1 MSDPKKG
8 PTTSAK
14 SGSASNPER
23 EASQAAAY
31 RALRDQRRASGKL
44 PPAPRP
50 EPGLYAGGYDPADIY
65 GPDDLDASGFDPL
78 RDLGLPGEPPFTR
91 GPQPDM
97 YRSRLWTMRQYAGFG
112 TAAESNRRYRYLLA
126 QGQTGLSVAFDLPT
140 QMGRDSDDPRAK
152 GEVGRVGVAIDSIE
166 DMRLL
171 LKDLPL
177 DAISTSMTINSTAAI
192 LLCLYIAVAE
202 EQGVSRGVLRGT
214 IQNDIL
220 KEYIAR
226 GTYIYP
232 PEPSLRLVSDIFA
245 FARREVP
252 KWNTISISGY
262 HMREAGCDA
271 IQEVAFTLANGIEY
285 VKTAIE
291 SGLSVDEFAGQLSF
305 FFNGHNYFLEEVAKF
320 RAARKLWSSI
330 MSERFGAK
338 TAKALALRFHCQTA
352 GVTLTA
358 QQPMNNVVRVALQA
372 MAAVLGGAQS
382 LHTNSF
388 DEALGLPTE
397 EAVTIALRTQQIIAH
412 ESGVRDIVDPF
423 AGSYA
428 VETLTRR
435 IEDGA
440 RDYIARIDA
449 MGGMVHAIEQG
460 FVQRDIQATAYAY
473 QLDIENKRRIVVG
486 MNDFESE
493 GPKVPIAKIDPRV
506 EIEQV
511 ERLQRFRA
519 ARDSAATS
527 RTLEQ
532 LERAAR
538 TKDNLV
544 PLVLEAVRASATVG
558 EISNVLRNVWG
569 EYVAPLSI

>member
-1 MSDPKKG
+1 MSDPK
-8 PTTSAK
+8 
-14 SGSASNPER
+14 
-23 EASQAAAY
+23 ASQSAAY
-31 RALRDQRRASGKL
+31 RRARERRREAAKK
-44 PPAPRP
+44 PAAPRP
-50 EPGLYAGGYDPADIY
+50 EPGFYAGGYDPPDIY
-65 GPDDLDASGFDPL
+65 GPDDLEDAGFDAL
-78 RDLGLPGEPPFTR
+78 EDLGLPGEPPFTR

-112 TAAESNRRYRYLLA
+112 TAAESNRRYHYLLA

-140 QMGRDSDDPRAK
+140 QMGRDSDDARAR

-171 LKDLPL
+171 LKGLPL
-177 DAISTSMTINSTAAI
+177 DTISTSMTINSTAAI

-202 EQGVSRGVLRGT
+202 EQKVPRASLRGT

-232 PEPSLRLVSDIFA
+232 PEPSLRLVSDVFA

-262 HMREAGCDA
+262 HMREAGSDA

-285 VKTAIE
+285 VKTAIA
-291 SGLSVDEFAGQLSF
+291 SGLDVDDFAGQLSF

-320 RAARKLWSSI
+320 RAARKLWASI
-330 MSERFGAK
+330 MSERFAAK
-338 TAKALALRFHCQTA
+338 TPKARALRFHCQTA

-428 VETLTRR
+428 VEMLTRR
-435 IEDGA
+435 IEQGA
-440 RDYIARIDA
+440 RDYIARIDE
-449 MGGMVHAIEQG
+449 MGGMVRAIEQG
-460 FVQRDIQATAYAY
+460 FVQREIQATAYAY

-486 MNDFESE
+486 MNEFESE

-506 EIEQV
+506 EPEQV
-511 ERLQRFRA
+511 ERLTRFRA
-519 ARDSAATS
+519 ARDAASTA
-527 RTLEQ
+527 RTLER
-532 LERAAR
+532 LEQAAR

-544 PLVLEAVRASATVG
+544 PLVLDAVRAGATVG
-558 EISNVLRNVWG
+558 EVSNVLRRIWG
-569 EYVAPLSI
+569 EYVPPVSI

>member
-1 MSDPKKG
+1 MNDRKKAPANAEDEAG
-8 PTTSAK
+8 HRS
-14 SGSASNPER
+14 SNGD
-23 EASQAAAY
+23 AY
-31 RALRDQRRASGKL
+31 RAARDRRAKSKKA
-44 PPAPRP
+44 PAAPRP
-50 EPGLYAGGYDPADIY
+50 KPGLYAGGYDPADLY
-65 GPDDLDASGFDPL
+65 GPDDLEAAGFDAL

-112 TAAESNRRYRYLLA
+112 TATESNRRYRYLLA

-140 QMGRDSDDPRAK
+140 QMGRDSDDVRAR

-171 LKDLPL
+171 LQGLPL

-202 EQGVSRGVLRGT
+202 EQGISRAALRGT

-245 FARREVP
+245 FAGREVP

-285 VKTAIE
+285 VKTAVK
-291 SGLSVDEFAGQLSF
+291 SGLNVDDFAGQLSF

-330 MSERFGAK
+330 MGDRFGAQ
-338 TAKALALRFHCQTA
+338 TAKARALRFHCQTA

-372 MAAVLGGAQS
+372 LAAVLGGAQS

-412 ESGVRDIVDPF
+412 ESGVRDIVDPM

-435 IEDGA
+435 IEEGA
-440 RDYIARIDA
+440 RDYIARIDE
-449 MGGMVHAIEQG
+449 MGGMVRAIEQG
-460 FVQRDIQATAYAY
+460 FVQRDIQATAYTY

-486 MNDFESE
+486 MNEFESE

-506 EIEQV
+506 EVEQIERV
-511 ERLQRFRA
+511 ARFRA
-519 ARDSAATS
+519 ARAPAPTA
-527 RTLEQ
+527 RALERLEQ
-532 LERAAR
+532 AAR
-538 TKDNLV
+538 TKENLL
-544 PLVLEAVRASATVG
+544 PLVLDAVRVNATVG
-558 EISNVLRNVWG
+558 EISNVLRKVWG

>member
-1 MSDPKKG
+1 MSDRQKG
-8 PTTSAK
+8 PTPA
-14 SGSASNPER
+14 GEASRAADYGRARERRR
-23 EASQAAAY
+23 EAMKKPGAA
-31 RALRDQRRASGKL
+31 
-44 PPAPRP
+44 RP
-50 EPGLYAGGYDPADIY
+50 EPGLYAGGYDPPDMY
-65 GPDDLDASGFDPL
+65 GPDDLDTAEFDPL
-78 RDLGLPGEPPFTR
+78 EDLGLPGEPPFTR

-112 TAAESNRRYRYLLA
+112 TAEESNRRYHYLLSK
-126 QGQTGLSVAFDLPT
+126 GQTGLSVAFDLPT
-140 QMGRDSDDPRAK
+140 QMGRDSDDARAR

-171 LKDLPL
+171 LKGLPL
-177 DAISTSMTINSTAAI
+177 DQISTSMTINSTAAI

-202 EQGVSRGVLRGT
+202 EQKVPRAALRGT

-285 VKTAIE
+285 VKTAIA
-291 SGLSVDEFAGQLSF
+291 SGLDVDDFAGQLSF

-338 TAKALALRFHCQTA
+338 TPKARALRFHCQTA

-397 EAVTIALRTQQIIAH
+397 EAVTIALRTQQVIAH
-412 ESGVRDIVDPF
+412 ETGVRDIVDPF

-428 VETLTRR
+428 VEMLTRR
-435 IEDGA
+435 IESGA
-440 RDYIARIDA
+440 RDYIARVDE
-449 MGGMVHAIEQG
+449 MGGMVRAIEQG
-460 FVQRDIQATAYAY
+460 FVQREIQATAYAY

-486 MNDFESE
+486 MNEFESD
-493 GPKVPIAKIDPRV
+493 GPKVPVAKIDARV
-506 EIEQV
+506 EKEQV
-511 ERLQRFRA
+511 ERLVRFRA
-519 ARDSAATS
+519 ARDAAATA
-527 RTLEQ
+527 RTFERLEQ
-532 LERAAR
+532 AAR
-538 TKDNLV
+538 TKDNMV
-544 PLVLEAVRASATVG
+544 PLVLDAVRVGATVG
-558 EISNVLRNVWG
+558 EISNVLRKVWG
-569 EYVAPLSI
+569 EYVPTLSI